1 MKTVEMIVEIFR
13 VLEPGGRYV
22 AFSLHSLDEVRAYY
36 VRCPDLAWR
45 VRFYRV
51 KSNRWNDKEN
61 VDRAVVYTMVVC
73 DKFPLNNSSSSNSS
87 AEEAQE
93 AEYIPGTLSVDEYT
107 ALDRIANKARV
118 RNQIESAD
126 LDVLIQCLDEALT
139 RVMAKRNA
147 IANHAEANHAEAS
160 THLDDSSTI

>member
-1 MKTVEMIVEIFR
+1 MITEIFR
-13 VLEPGGRYV
+13 VLKPGGRYV
-22 AFSLHSLDEVRAYY
+22 TFSLHSLDEVRAYY

-73 DKFPLNNSSSSNSS
+73 DKFLLNSSSLSS

-107 ALDRIANKARV
+107 ALERIANKARV
-118 RNQIESAD
+118 RNQIESTD